1 MATELSLS
9 FSYEKNFIRDIG
21 DYLYIKY
28 NITFSTAPDGD
39 KEEDIIDIIVSKH
52 EIYLKYMSD
61 TSSIDEEDKKS
72 MIKEWILDL
81 VRTIEIDQMYF
92 LESIFTDS
100 FIDDD
105 NNNTVFNLKN
115 QTFNLCVKFDNTDG
129 ELINIWKEDN
139 EEDSDIGDL
148 SDVPPLYNL

>member
-9 FSYEKNFIRDIG
+9 FSYGNNFIRDIG
-21 DYLYIKY
+21 DYFYIKY
-28 NITFSTAPDGD
+28 NISFSIVPEGD
-39 KEEDIIDIIVSKH
+39 EEEEIIDIIVSKH

-61 TSSIDEEDKKS
+61 TSSISEEDKKS
-72 MIKEWILDL
+72 MNKEWILDL

-100 FIDDD
+100 FIDED
-105 NNNTVFNLKN
+105 NNNIVFKLKN
-115 QTFNLCVKFDNTDG
+115 ETFHLCVKFDNTDG

-139 EEDSDIGDL
+139 EYDSDIGGL
-148 SDVPPLYNL
+148 SELPPLYNL